1 MRSSNYT
8 RTSYLMALFAERY
21 TSVHRKTRGL
31 YLRPEG
37 RSFTPQLGNFQTLV
51 LGAFNFS
58 DAYDVQSEVEV
69 RGEDKG
75 FVDILAVPKAGSS
88 VTTAY
93 LVELKH
99 LKAKEYSAAAVDRLV
114 REAQDQMARY
124 VEGANLKTIQNLK
137 TVTAVFVGMKLE
149 KLVVR

>member
-1 MRSSNYT
+1 M
-8 RTSYLMALFAERY
+8 
-21 TSVHRKTRGL
+21 
-31 YLRPEG
+31 
-37 RSFTPQLGNFQTLV
+37 GNFQTLV

-149 KLVVR
+149 KLVVC